1 MTLRHFKI
9 FIEVCETMNMT
20 QAAERLY
27 ISQSA
32 VSQAISDLEAFY
44 GTKLFERLSK
54 RIYLTDAGEKLLSYA
69 RHITKMTEEAEASIK
84 SLSESGVI
92 RIGASVTVGSA
103 ILPKLVKSFRNV
115 SPTTSF
121 EVIEDNTTVIESL
134 ILNNEVDLGL
144 VEGEILSPDITIKP
158 FLQDELIL
166 ICGKEH
172 PFSQKALVSPSE
184 LEKENFIIREKGS
197 GTRKLF
203 EIKMAANNVSW
214 SASWVCN
221 NSETIKNAVEN
232 NLGISVISQKSV
244 LKELESKTLFSS
256 KIEGIAFIRQFKIAY
271 HKKKFI
277 TQKMNDFMEHLI
289 NSY

>member
-103 ILPKLVKSFRNV
+103 ILPKLVKSFQNV
-115 SPTTSF
+115 SPSTSF

-172 PFSQKALVSPSE
+172 PFSQKAMVLPSE

-244 LKELESKTLFSS
+244 LKELENKTLFSS
-256 KIEGIAFIRQFKIAY
+256 KIEGIEFIRQFKIAY
-271 HKKKFI
+271 HKKKYI
-277 TQKMNDFMEHLI
+277 TQKMNQFMEHLI
-289 NSY
+289 NLY

>member
-32 VSQAISDLEAFY
+32 VSQAISDLEAYY

-69 RHITKMTEEAEASIK
+69 RHITKMTEEAEANIK

-103 ILPKLVKSFRNV
+103 ILPKLVKSFQNV

-144 VEGEILSPDITIKP
+144 VEGEILSSDITIKP

-166 ICGKEH
+166 ICGQEH
-172 PFSQKALVSPSE
+172 PFSQKAVVFPFE

-244 LKELESKTLFSS
+244 LKELENKTLFSS
-256 KIEGIAFIRQFKIAY
+256 QIEGIAFIRQFKIAY

-277 TQKMNDFMEHLI
+277 TQKMNQFMEHLI
-289 NSY
+289 KLY

>member
-32 VSQAISDLEAFY
+32 VSQAISDLEAYY
-44 GTKLFERLSK
+44 GTKLFERFSK
-54 RIYLTDAGEKLLSYA
+54 RIYLTDAGGKLLSYA
-69 RHITKMTEEAEASIK
+69 RHITQMTEEAEASIK
-84 SLSESGVI
+84 LVSESGTI

-103 ILPKLVKSFRNV
+103 VLPKLVREFQSI
-115 SPTTSF
+115 SPSTKF

-134 ILNNEVDLGL
+134 ILSNAVDLGL
-144 VEGEILSPDITIKP
+144 VEGEILSPDITVKP
-158 FLQDELIL
+158 FLKDELVL
-166 ICGKEH
+166 VSGREH
-172 PFSQKALVSPSE
+172 PFSKKGMVSPGE

-203 EIKMAANNVSW
+203 EIKMAANNISW

-244 LKELESKTLFSS
+244 KKELENKLLFSS
-256 KIEGIAFIRQFKIAY
+256 KIEGIEFVRHFKIAY
-271 HKKKFI
+271 HKKKYI
-277 TQKMNDFMEHLI
+277 TAKMNQLMIHLL
-289 NSY
+289 NRY